1 MEGWIKLYRKILD
14 NPINCKDSDYFSV
27 WIYLLLNA
35 THTEYD
41 TVFKGER
48 ITLKS
53 GQLIT
58 GRKAIAEKFK
68 IDENKVQRIL
78 KTLEKQHQIEQQTSN
93 QNRLISILNWNEY
106 QEERHQTEQQ
116 VNNER
121 TTSEQRVNTNKNDK
135 NIKNEEEQKNNIAK
149 IDKIFIETLGST
161 NLNNIR
167 ECIEYL
173 DKLPLEVI
181 EYALKI
187 TARNNAK
194 WNYARTILDNYV
206 EKELNTLEKIQADE
220 IEFKNKTEGKKQN
233 NKLEQR
239 KYTESD
245 LSKLYANL
253 N

>member
-14 NPINCKDSDYFSV
+14 NPINCKDSEYFSV

-93 QNRLISILNWNEY
+93 KNRLISIINWNEY
-106 QEERHQTEQQ
+106 QEERHQVEQQ
-116 VNNER
+116 VNNKR
-121 TTSEQRVNTNKNDK
+121 TTSEQQVNTNKNDK
-135 NIKNEEEQKNNIAK
+135 NVKNEKEEKNNIVE
-149 IDKIFIETLGST
+149 IYNETCT
-161 NLNNIR
+161 NLPKVSKITDKRKNNIR
-167 ECIEYL
+167 KFLKEFTIDDFSRICNIANTVPFLIGKNERGWKADFDFL
-173 DKLPLEVI
+173 VKPDK
-181 EYALKI
+181 A
-187 TARNNAK
+187 TA
-194 WNYARTILDNYV
+194 IL
-206 EKELNTLEKIQADE
+206 
-220 IEFKNKTEGKKQN
+220 EGKYGNSIKTQD
-233 NKLEQR
+233 KTIVYEQGAVQ
-239 KYTESD
+239 
-245 LSKLYANL
+245 L
-253 N
+253 